1 MKKTIAFLAF
11 TLLIGLQTVEAQGY
25 SFSSNMT
32 LGSRGQ
38 EVVNIQ
44 SLLISKG
51 YDIPAISSGAAQK
64 GYFGQQTREA
74 LARYQQANGIPGTG
88 FFGPLTRSKINPDAN
103 AGGGSVGGGAGT
115 GDTGS
120 GNVNIRPVT
129 VLAPN
134 GGEVLQL
141 GTSYNVMWR
150 TTAVSSAPSVSIYVV
165 TNHCPTGSQV
175 CPAVMD
181 SDFTIASN
189 IQNSGSYTWNVG
201 SFVSVQY
208 GDRITEGRYYLIVCK
223 GTEQPR
229 SGGCD
234 SSDQTFSISAAGGGA
249 SPLTLISPNGGETW
263 QQGTLQRITW
273 SSPVYFRPAY
283 ADLKLAPYYPPCTGQ
298 VCPMYPIQS
307 PYDIARGVSINS
319 NNYTW
324 QVGSVMSGYASRV
337 PDGSYL
343 VQICETGS
351 SSCDSSNAP
360 FTISGSSVPPVPGP
374 APVIHGLDAPT
385 TLAVGQTGTW
395 TVRASDPQ
403 GGALSYSVVWGDE
416 PAYYMAQST
425 ASASGQFVQATTFT
439 HAYATTGNYS
449 PIFTVK
455 NSAGSTRETRASVQ
469 VGLQQNLSGVTL
481 VSPNGGEIWRRGTQQ
496 NITWSG
502 FVPGYNVSNGSV
514 RITMAFRCPPTNGFC
529 TAQAHPTYIVQNSA
543 TNSGSSAWQ
552 VGSVTIDGYTAASAP
567 NGTYLMTVCRYDGGA
582 QTTCDTSDALF
593 TITD

>member
-1 MKKTIAFLAF
+1 MLAF
-11 TLLIGLQTVEAQGY
+11 ALLIGFQAADAQNY

-88 FFGPLTRSKINPDAN
+88 FFGPLTRSKINPDGG
-103 AGGGSVGGGAGT
+103 AGGGGMIGGAGT

-181 SDFTIASN
+181 SNFTIASN

-201 SFVSVQY
+201 SSLSVQY

-229 SGGCD
+229 SAGCD
-234 SSDQTFSISAAGGGA
+234 SSDQTFSISAVGGGI

-263 QQGTLQRITW
+263 QRGTLQSITW
-273 SSPVYFRPAY
+273 SSPAYFRPAY
-283 ADLKLAPYYPPCTGQ
+283 ADIRLMTYYPPCTGN
-298 VCPMYPIQS
+298 VCPMYSERAPF
-307 PYDIARGVSINS
+307 DIAKGVSISS

-324 QVGSVMSGYASRV
+324 QVGSVIADYGSGV
-337 PDGSYL
+337 TDGMYQI
-343 VQICETGS
+343 QICETGS
-351 SSCDSSNAP
+351 SACDSSNAP
-360 FTISGSSVPPVPGP
+360 FTISGGGVTPVPGP

-403 GGALSYSVVWGDE
+403 GGVLSYSVVWGDE
-416 PAYYMAQST
+416 PVYYMAQST
-425 ASASGQFVQATTFT
+425 ASAGGQFVQATTFT

-455 NSAGSTRETRASVQ
+455 NSAGVTRETRASVQ
-469 VGLQQNLSGVTL
+469 VGLQQNPSGVTL
-481 VSPNGGEIWRRGTQQ
+481 VSPNGGEVWRRGTQQ

-502 FVPGYNVSNGSV
+502 FVPGYNVSSGSV

-552 VGSVTIDGYTAASAP
+552 VGSVTIDGYTATSAP
-567 NGTYLMTVCRYDGGA
+567 IGSYLMTVCRYDGGA